1 MVDHREI
8 ARQNFYSGMNCA
20 QSVFCAFGD
29 VTGMDRDTAL
39 RLSSSFGGG
48 LGGQRQLCGA
58 VAAAAM
64 VLGMAKGYS
73 DLGSLELKKAH
84 YARVRAL
91 CRHFEDARGSTVCL
105 ELLRAAGID
114 PQAEPSARTAE
125 YYAKRPCPDLVAEAA
140 GILDEMLREP

>member
-1 MVDHREI
+1 MIDHREI
-8 ARQNFYSGMNCA
+8 ARRNFFEGMNCA

-29 VTGMDRDTAL
+29 VTGLDQDQAL

-73 DLGSLELKKAH
+73 DLASLELKKAH
-84 YARVRAL
+84 YARVREL
-91 CRHFEDARGSTVCL
+91 CARFEAARGSTVCL
-105 ELLRAAGID
+105 DLLRAAGID
-114 PQAEPSARTAE
+114 PQAEPSARTPE

-140 GILDEMLREP
+140 GILDAMLREP